1 MVGNSKYAD
10 RMGKH
15 LNEEIEAA
23 CPISRAGGTAGQIG
37 TSVGG
42 AVGAAIS
49 TGSGKQT
56 SDVAIPQ
63 YAWLGLG
70 AQRFSITK
78 ASMMGKPTGD
88 PLAQVAYGDVAQVV
102 VTEGKLTLRVDL
114 DVNDGRHLTFETKRL
129 GANKPSADVI
139 ELLRTRCPA
148 SPPTSG

>member
-1 MVGNSKYAD
+1 
-10 RMGKH
+10 MGKH

-37 TSVGG
+37 AGVGG

-49 TGSGKQT
+49 TGSGKPI

-70 AQRFSITK
+70 AQRFTVTK
-78 ASMMGKPTGD
+78 ASMMGKPTGE
-88 PLAQVAYGDVAQVV
+88 PLAQVAYGDVMHAA

-139 ELLRTRCPA
+139 ELLKARCPA
-148 SPPTSG
+148 PPAGG